1 MPSHTGACTWGPGQQ
16 PEAVT
21 TSEEGWAEGACP
33 GWKCSDGTMRR
44 LSKET
49 PAPAASLGIERGLW
63 PSWEKQ
69 QCWAAEVVG
78 AGGGGQET
86 AGQSGRGLQ
95 TKAAVAAATQAVTHR
110 WVSLGDQGGCEGR
123 LYPCCSVAQGGC
135 RESLRRKGALWRK
148 PLSSFWA
155 VTGGHMLATGLLEGR
170 RAHRQE
176 EIRRTP
182 SPEQVLVEPCSS
194 FHLLPIKCWGA
205 QQKWLHRECRGRRM
219 VHQLCQM
226 KPPSTKAAHLQ
237 PRP

>member
-1 MPSHTGACTWGPGQQ
+1 MAFLGET
-16 PEAVT
+16 AV
-21 TSEEGWAEGACP
+21 
-33 GWKCSDGTMRR
+33 
-44 LSKET
+44 
-49 PAPAASLGIERGLW
+49 LGSR
-63 PSWEKQ
+63 
-69 QCWAAEVVG
+69 
-78 AGGGGQET
+78 GGGGWRGR
-86 AGQSGRGLQ
+86 AGDSWAVWTWPPDKGRSGCC
-95 TKAAVAAATQAVTHR
+95 HP
-110 WVSLGDQGGCEGR
+110 SSDSQGGCEGR
-123 LYPCCSVAQGGC
+123 LYPCCSVAQDGC

-205 QQKWLHRECRGRRM
+205 QQKWLHCECRGRRM